1 MPVRVRA
8 QRPPADP
15 LPVYRRAR
23 AADLPT
29 AMSSGGSREHVPL
42 TFFAREWAAWPDERV
57 AMIREAPQGCNE
69 DDLCRI
75 AAVVHALCDR
85 DGIAVPD
92 WVWRHRSEVD
102 LAWGRHCAMDGF
114 IWDQTVANAPSAC
127 AFHRVWFDHQ
137 FIGAGPSRRAD
148 SRRRVT

>member
-1 MPVRVRA
+1 MPVRVRV

-15 LPVYRRAR
+15 LPVYQRVR
-23 AADLPT
+23 AADLPA
-29 AMSSGGSREHVPL
+29 AMAGEGPREHVPL

-57 AMIREAPQGCNE
+57 DMIREAPQGGDE

-102 LAWGRHCAMDGF
+102 LAWGRHCVMDGF
-114 IWDQTVANAPSAC
+114 IWEQTLADAPSAC
-127 AFHRVWFDHQ
+127 AYHRVWFDRQ
-137 FIGAGPSRRAD
+137 FIGAGPSRRGA
-148 SRRRVT
+148 SNRHET